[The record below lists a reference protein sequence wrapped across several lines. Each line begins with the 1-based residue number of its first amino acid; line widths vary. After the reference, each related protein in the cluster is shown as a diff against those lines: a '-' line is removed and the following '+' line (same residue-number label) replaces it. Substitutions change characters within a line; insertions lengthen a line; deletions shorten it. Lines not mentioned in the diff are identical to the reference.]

1 MAEKLVDA
9 IKQLRE
15 QKKRNFSQTFD
26 LIVKLI
32 ALDLKK
38 PESKINDEF
47 RLPYGWGSDS
57 KVGIFSDMV
66 KNVDATV
73 IGSDEIERFGN
84 DKRHAKKLVKD
95 VDFFLAEAKLMPLV
109 GKSLG
114 QLLAPHGRMPKVLTS
129 DVTGTLESLK
139 KSVRIRIKD
148 SPVIQCKVGKED
160 MKDEEITENVKAIVK
175 YLETR
180 LPKGK
185 SNIGKMYL
193 KLTMGKPIQVEV

>member
-26 LIVKLI
+26 LIVKLT

-47 RLPYGWGSDS
+47 KLPYGWGGDS
-57 KVGIFSDMV
+57 KVGIFSDTA

-73 IGSDEIERFGN
+73 LGSAEIERFGK
-84 DKRHAKKLVKD
+84 DKRYAKNLVKGI
-95 VDFFLAEAKLMPLV
+95 DFFLAEAKLMPSV

-114 QLLAPHGRMPKVLTS
+114 QLLAPRGRMPKVLTADIS
-129 DVTGTLESLK
+129 GTLEGLK

-148 SPVIQCKVGKED
+148 SPVIQCRVGREG
-160 MKDEEITENVKAIVK
+160 MKDEEIVENVRSLLK

-185 SNIGKMYL
+185 SNVGKLYL
-193 KLTMGKPIQVEV
+193 KLTMGKPIQIEV